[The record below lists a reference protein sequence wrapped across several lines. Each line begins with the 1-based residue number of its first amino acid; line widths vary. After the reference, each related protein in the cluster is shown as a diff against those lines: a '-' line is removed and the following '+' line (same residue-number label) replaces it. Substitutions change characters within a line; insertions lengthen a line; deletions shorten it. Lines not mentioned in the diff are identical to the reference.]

1 MKFGFESLLV
11 IVFRLQNTD
20 FILRSASAFFLILSL
35 ILKSH
40 MNTWHIDFPCMLR
53 NCSISRAIQS
63 TLFSVSFMAHQVVC
77 SKIRMKHS
85 SLYTKNGSNPLLG
98 RMTKCASVGL
108 YEAAT
113 KHEFVF
119 LIFDQNAPLVLW
131 DKCHVFYLSTKYS
144 PVSKLYGMHFQCLKD
159 CNVF

>member
-40 MNTWHIDFPCMLR
+40 MNTWHIDFPCMLK

-63 TLFSVSFMAHQVVC
+63 ILFSVSFMAHQVVC

-85 SLYTKNGSNPLLG
+85 SLYTENRSNPLLD
-98 RMTKCASVGL
+98 RLTKCALWASMKPPQSMNL
-108 YEAAT
+108 SFSY
-113 KHEFVF
+113 
-119 LIFDQNAPLVLW
+119 LIKMHHWCCGTNVAF
-131 DKCHVFYLSTKYS
+131 ST
-144 PVSKLYGMHFQCLKD
+144 
-159 CNVF
+159 